1 MIGTLIFLLNY
12 KQAKLSVYPSTVCT
26 RLLAFLMSGLQ
37 MCAKSKKL
45 KCKTKKTKSNNS
57 PREPQWTLCLGPQ
70 FFFLFNFILL
80 TEKRISCFTETLM
93 E

>member
-12 KQAKLSVYPSTVCT
+12 KQAKLSVYTSTVGT
-26 RLLAFLMSGLQ
+26 RLLAFLMTGLQ

-45 KCKTKKTKSNNS
+45 KCKTEKQN